1 VTASDPTDGKSRA
14 SRLVDSGEQ
23 LLYLVVAALLL
34 LSAAGMC
41 CYAVLAA
48 AQYLFQGKALQAFFS
63 MVNDLLVVLIIMEVL
78 RTVARFLQKREIEVG
93 VQDLIPFLVVAGIS
107 AARRILAIGANLSL
121 NEAQHL
127 EHPEAVGTALSVSWE
142 RFYQAMIEL
151 GIDAG
156 LIAVITL
163 ALLVIYRY
171 TLRRQASGE

>member
-1 VTASDPTDGKSRA
+1 MTASDPGDGKSRA
-14 SRLVDSGEQ
+14 SRFVDTGEQ
-23 LLYLVVAALLL
+23 LVYLVVAALLL
-34 LSAAGMC
+34 LSAGGMC
-41 CYAVLAA
+41 CYAVFAA
-48 AQYLFQGKALQAFFS
+48 VQYLFQGNALQAFFS
-63 MVNDLLVVLIIMEVL
+63 LVNDLLVVLIIMEVL
-78 RTVARFLQKREIEVG
+78 RTVARFLQRREIEVG

-127 EHPEAVGTALSVSWE
+127 EHPEAAGAAISVSWE

-156 LIAVITL
+156 LIAIITL

-171 TLRRQASGE
+171 TLRRPGSGG